1 MQNYT
6 YDEIF
11 QRNIGIF
18 TLEEQQKIKNLKIAI
33 IGVGGLG
40 GPVAESLARLGVG
53 ELRLVEPDT
62 FEVSNLNRQ
71 TGAYLDTLGR
81 NKAEV
86 LAEMARRI
94 NPEIK
99 LSVKTEKLHGEE
111 LRQLI
116 TGCDIIVDGI
126 DYFNIDDEIELHE
139 FAKALKIPI
148 VMEQACFSIISF
160 SFFDP
165 EKSMLCDFITSEDY
179 VEKIMQATDLFFPV
193 HPEELTEDVI
203 AGLVEGYLSGQVS
216 IFEFPSYSAN
226 GSIPGFMIT
235 KFIVNLLIKT
245 IHSKLVPIMPNILYL
260 NTSEFEFKC
269 VNR

>member
-18 TLEEQQKIKNLKIAI
+18 TKEEQEKIKNLKIAV

-99 LSVKTEKLHGEE
+99 LTVKTVKLHGEE
-111 LRQLI
+111 LKQLI

-126 DYFNIDDEIELHE
+126 DYFNIDDTLELHR
-139 FAKALKIPI
+139 FAKELKIPLVASQAVFNI
-148 VMEQACFSIISF
+148 VSYSYFN
-160 SFFDP
+160 P
-165 EKSMLCDFITSEDY
+165 EGKMLCDLITSDDY
-179 VEKIMQATDLFFPV
+179 VQKVIQATGLFFPAL
-193 HPEELTEDVI
+193 PEEINEEMI
-203 AGLVEGYLSGQVS
+203 NGMISSYLSGQTV
-216 IFEFPSYSAN
+216 FALPSYSGNVALT
-226 GSIPGFMIT
+226 GSIEVRV
-235 KFIVNLLIKT
+235 IVNLLIKT
-245 IHSKLVPIMPNILYL
+245 QFKSSIPMMPDLFYFDSNQLKLEHF
-260 NTSEFEFKC
+260 S
-269 VNR
+269 R

>member
-18 TLEEQQKIKNLKIAI
+18 TKEEQEKIKNLKIAV

-86 LAEMARRI
+86 LAEMAMRI

-99 LSVKTEKLHGEE
+99 LAVKTEKLHGEE
-111 LRQLI
+111 LKQLI
-116 TGCDIIVDGI
+116 IGCDIIVDGI
-126 DYFNIDDEIELHE
+126 DYFNIDDEIELHQYAKKLNIPIAAGQGC
-139 FAKALKIPI
+139 FNIQSFSYFSPAKA
-148 VMEQACFSIISF
+148 
-160 SFFDP
+160 
-165 EKSMLCDFITSEDY
+165 MLCDLITYDDC
-179 VEKIMQATDLFFPV
+179 VAKLLQATSMYFPV
-193 HPEELTEDVI
+193 LPKELTEEV
-203 AGLVEGYLSGQVS
+203 LEGMKQSYGKGQAHFS
-216 IFEFPSYSAN
+216 MPSYSIN
-226 GSIPGFMIT
+226 GVLSGVIAT
-235 KFIVNLLIKT
+235 KIIINILISTKLLI
-245 IHSKLVPIMPNILYL
+245 SVPVMPDVLYID
-260 NTSEFEFKC
+260 TDTMEFTR
-269 VNR
+269 VYR